1 MHSPISR
8 FLMKTRIYRRRH
20 KSMIY
25 ASIGLLIIIYFIF
38 FQHIQFIHDSENNDN
53 PVINVPTDQGS
64 FNPFKALA
72 NSVSAIFSNKK
83 TVPYKHTEA
92 HNEISQVP
100 KLERFRPGKQEI
112 KPGKQ
117 EIKPGKQEIKP
128 GKLETKEE
136 KGKAGLKEDP
146 IKPDYKDVKEEK
158 EKEDEDE
165 DVEVVKEVKETDTPK
180 AVIKPKEKGTDDG
193 KAKVAD
199 VEETKV
205 KPTEKATKDSQLIT
219 DGSKYDKKRKR
230 LAYQFYEQIFQVLD
244 RGEPLIPELRLYPS
258 KERIYHARYD
268 SLEKDDLVFSE
279 SYLSKF
285 LQLTPLELE
294 SMTEKHKYVIDNLP
308 EKAPPGLYKGNG
320 IVYVGG
326 GKFNWLTL
334 LSIKSLRAMGSKV
347 AIEVLIPHIDEF
359 EPHLCKKVFPDL
371 GAKCIYLP
379 NELNSGETHKDN
391 SIYDNFEFKGYQ
403 YKALAI
409 LLSSFE
415 NVLLLDSDNIPVHR
429 PDKLFTKNPFLDKGF
444 IVWPDFWKRATSPHY
459 YKIAGLSLSTLE
471 LLPRYNEVK
480 GLYETANDIQVENLD
495 NVPLHLRKGSISD
508 PTSESGQLMISK
520 KTHTKA
526 LLMALYYNLY
536 GPSHFYPL
544 FSQGSDGEG
553 DKETFLAATIAC
565 GKPYY
570 QVSKF
575 LNAFGH
581 FSIRGEFEGTG
592 MGQYDPVEDFEYNK
606 NRNKDGVN
614 VKDREPQI
622 FFVHA
627 NFPKLNPWQLKVTG
641 KNMNE
646 KAERIRLY
654 GTGMKKR
661 TGYDFETVQWTNMFE
676 LLCDMKIELEI
687 YKDVD
692 RAMLCREI
700 TAHLKFLHLTADTLE

>member
-1 MHSPISR
+1 M
-8 FLMKTRIYRRRH
+8 FKTRIYRRRH
-20 KSMIY
+20 KSAIY
-25 ASIGLLIIIYFIF
+25 ASIVLVFLFYLIF
-38 FQHIQFIHDSENNDN
+38 FQPILFDSENTDN
-53 PVINVPTDQGS
+53 KAINVPSDGS
-64 FNPFKALA
+64 FNPIKALGNA
-72 NSVSAIFSNKK
+72 IVSVLPKKK
-83 TVPYKHTEA
+83 TVPYRQTEA
-92 HNEISQVP
+92 HEV
-100 KLERFRPGKQEI
+100 
-112 KPGKQ
+112 
-117 EIKPGKQEIKP
+117 
-128 GKLETKEE
+128 T
-136 KGKAGLKEDP
+136 
-146 IKPDYKDVKEEK
+146 EK
-158 EKEDEDE
+158 EKELKLDQIQDQ
-165 DVEVVKEVKETDTPK
+165 
-180 AVIKPKEKGTDDG
+180 IKPDHKKPDQIKVDTDLEVEIAPEEPVKSDFDPLVDQEDTEKEPAIPTAKAIGKEKGTAKGKEKSQEKGSERVEKGSLIQDG
-193 KAKVAD
+193 AKH
-199 VEETKV
+199 
-205 KPTEKATKDSQLIT
+205 
-219 DGSKYDKKRKR
+219 DKKRKR
-230 LAYQFYEQIFQVLD
+230 LAYKFYEQIFEVLD

-258 KERIYHARYD
+258 EERIYHARYD
-268 SLEKDDLVFSE
+268 SLEKNDMVFSE

-285 LQLTPLELE
+285 LQLTPAELD
-294 SMTEKHKYVIDNLP
+294 SMALKHKYVIDNLP
-308 EKAPPGLYKGNG
+308 EHAPTGLYKGNG

-334 LSIKSLRAMGSKV
+334 LSIKSLRAMGSRLP
-347 AIEVLIPHIDEF
+347 IEVLIPHIDEF
-359 EPHLCKKVFPDL
+359 EPHLCTKVFPDL

-379 NELNSGETHKDN
+379 NELHSGEQHQDN

-403 YKALAI
+403 YKALGI

-429 PDKLFTKNPFLDKGF
+429 PDKLFTKKPFTNKGF

-459 YKIAGLSLSTLE
+459 YTIAGLKPSKAE

-480 GLYETANDIQVENLD
+480 GFYEEVNDLD
-495 NVPLHLRKGSISD
+495 LEDLDDVPLHLRRGSIPD

-553 DKETFLAATIAC
+553 DKETFLAATVAC

-581 FSIRGEFEGTG
+581 FNIRGDFEGTG
-592 MGQYDPVEDFEYNK
+592 MGQYDPVEDFEYNQR
-606 NRNKDGVN
+606 RNKLGIN
-614 VKDREPQI
+614 TKDREPQI

-627 NFPKLNPWQLKVTG
+627 NFPKLNPWQLKVSG
-641 KNMNE
+641 KILNE
-646 KAERIRLY
+646 KAERFRLY

-661 TGYDFETVQWTNMFE
+661 TGYDFETVQWTNMYE

-692 RAMLCREI
+692 RDMLCREI
-700 TAHLKFLHLTADTLE
+700 KAHLKFLHLTADTLE

>member
-1 MHSPISR
+1 
-8 FLMKTRIYRRRH
+8 
-20 KSMIY
+20 MIY
-25 ASIGLLIIIYFIF
+25 ASIVLLLIIYFIF
-38 FQHIQFIHDSENNDN
+38 QNIQFIHDSDNNDN
-53 PVINVPTDQGS
+53 PAINVPTDQTS

-92 HNEISQVP
+92 HNEISQEP
-100 KLERFRPGKQEI
+100 NLERLKPGKQEINAGKLEINAGKLEINAGKLEIKPGKLEI

-117 EIKPGKQEIKP
+117 EINP
-128 GKLETKEE
+128 GKLETEE
-136 KGKAGLKEDP
+136 EEAKAGLKKHP
-146 IKPDYKDVKEEK
+146 IKPDYKE

-165 DVEVVKEVKETDTPK
+165 DVEMVKEANKASTPK
-180 AVIKPKEKGTDDG
+180 LVIKPTVKSSDDG
-193 KAKVAD
+193 RAKDSHAKD
-199 VEETKV
+199 TGV
-205 KPTEKATKDSQLIT
+205 KPIEKTTKNSQLIT

-244 RGEPLIPELRLYPS
+244 RGEPSIPELRLYPS

-285 LQLTPLELE
+285 LQLRPLELE
-294 SMTEKHKYVIDNLP
+294 SMTQKHKYVIDNLP

-429 PDKLFTKNPFLDKGF
+429 PDKLFTKNPFLSKGF

-459 YKIAGLSLSTLE
+459 YKIAGLSPSTLE

-480 GLYETANDIQVENLD
+480 GLYETVDDIQVEDLD
-495 NVPLHLRKGSISD
+495 NVPLHLRRGSISD

-581 FSIRGEFEGTG
+581 FNIRGEFEGTG

-614 VKDREPQI
+614 VVDLEPQI

-676 LLCDMKIELEI
+676 LLCEMKIELEI

-700 TAHLKFLHLTADTLE
+700 AAHLKFLHLTADTLE